1 MRIEIG
7 TNEKLNFPK
16 FVHALSAYDSAIN
29 RTLLVV
35 HRSHRKKIRI
45 RKISR
50 KVPGSA
56 KPQPKTINTA

>member
-29 RTLLVV
+29 RTLLMQSTQKGFDLVGAT
-35 HRSHRKKIRI
+35 
-45 RKISR
+45 
-50 KVPGSA
+50 PCGCPA
-56 KPQPKTINTA
+56 F